1 MVARRLEADVVVV
14 GAGPAGISAAAA
26 AAEAGRRV
34 VVVDESPRAGG
45 QIWRHRDVATLPHAA
60 RRLLERLERS
70 GATLLSGTAVV
81 DATPELALLLDG
93 AGAGTLR
100 APTVVLAPGAR
111 ERFLPFPGWTL
122 PNVVGVGGAQ
132 ALLKAG
138 TSFRG
143 RRVVIAGSGP
153 LLLPVAAALRAGGA
167 RVEVVAE
174 QAPAARVAGFARS
187 LWRSPGRLVQ
197 AARYRAAFRGTP
209 YRTGTW
215 VARAE
220 GDDRVREATLTDG
233 RRTRSIP
240 CDFLCVGFGLVP
252 NLELPRLL
260 GCAVE
265 EGRVAVDA
273 WQRTSREGVLCAGEA
288 AGIGGVEAALL
299 EGEVA
304 GRVAAGRPDRA
315 ERLFPRRAAA
325 RAFAAR
331 MEAAFALREELRHL
345 AGPETVVCRCEDVRM
360 GELRPEWSARQAKLY
375 TRAGMGPCQ
384 GRVCGAALQHL
395 FGWEPPVVR
404 PPAASAT
411 VAALLDPD
419 PPHPAS

>member
-1 MVARRLEADVVVV
+1 
-14 GAGPAGISAAAA
+14 
-26 AAEAGRRV
+26 
-34 VVVDESPRAGG
+34 
-45 QIWRHRDVATLPHAA
+45 
-60 RRLLERLERS
+60 
-70 GATLLSGTAVV
+70 
-81 DATPELALLLDG
+81 
-93 AGAGTLR
+93 
-100 APTVVLAPGAR
+100 
-111 ERFLPFPGWTL
+111 
-122 PNVVGVGGAQ
+122 
-132 ALLKAG
+132 
-138 TSFRG
+138 
-143 RRVVIAGSGP
+143 
-153 LLLPVAAALRAGGA
+153 
-167 RVEVVAE
+167 VEVVAE
-174 QAPAARVAGFARS
+174 QAPSARVVGFARS

-209 YRTGTW
+209 YRPGTW
-215 VARAE
+215 VVRAE

-233 RRTRSIP
+233 GRSWTIP
-240 CDFLCVGFGLVP
+240 CDHLCVGFGLVP

-273 WQRTSREGVLCAGEA
+273 WQRTGREGVLCAGEA

-304 GRVAAGRPDRA
+304 GWAAAGRPDRA
-315 ERLFPRRAAA
+315 ERLFPRRDAA

-331 MEAAFALREELRHL
+331 MEAAFAPREELRHL
-345 AGPETVVCRCEDVRM
+345 AGPDTVVCRCEDVRL

-411 VAALLDPD
+411 VGALLDPE
-419 PPHPAS
+419 PPHPAP